1 MTNDNWDEIVVKKNN
16 FDLNS
21 LINKDFLEKLEKIS
35 EDKQIDC
42 INLSFVV
49 RDKEIKI
56 DENSDQNEKNYDNE
70 LLIIKDSFA
79 NSMIPF
85 LTENYKKIHVIDL
98 RYYNNR
104 VSEYIKENM
113 NIKDVLILYN
123 AGTIDTDTG
132 IMMLE

>member
-21 LINKDFLEKLEKIS
+21 LINNDFLKELEKIS

-56 DENSDQNEKNYDNE
+56 DENSNLNIITLQNNGIEDTLSKTVYLKTDFKMSD
-70 LLIIKDSFA
+70 I
-79 NSMIPF
+79 
-85 LTENYKKIHVIDL
+85 KKIID
-98 RYYNNR
+98 N
-104 VSEYIKENM
+104 V
-113 NIKDVLILYN
+113 
-123 AGTIDTDTG
+123 
-132 IMMLE
+132 